1 MVYLVLLALAGLDAA
16 GYSIIAPVV
25 PEIGDATDT
34 GPGVMGALV
43 ATFAIGQIVGYPIAG
58 RGIQRRHAI
67 PVLVVSLSLIAVG
80 DLGFVLGESLGVYF
94 PARFIQGIGA
104 GGLWMGTAFAVIER
118 YPGREYQRLT
128 GLTAAYGIGAIVGPA
143 MGAAGGIRAPF
154 LIHLVLMLV
163 VGAGLLLLGAP
174 RARIAYKSDR
184 AALRNA
190 GFWLAS
196 AGILMVA
203 LTLGTFDG
211 PLPIHFSEL
220 LSQAEIGALYVVSA
234 LVGAAFAALA
244 GRFPPRPCLALAA
257 ILMPTAIAVGGL
269 TESVTIWILVAVAAG
284 MGLGFGEA
292 GSLGVLLES
301 IGLEKIV
308 LAMVIWSQ
316 VWAVGYLAGPA
327 AGGGVAEAL
336 GFGAIGLVP
345 FTAALL
351 VLAGFLLPRLAPA
364 RSEASRA

>member
-1 MVYLVLLALAGLDAA
+1 M
-16 GYSIIAPVV
+16 IAPVV
-25 PEIGDATDT
+25 PEIGEATDT
-34 GPGVMGALV
+34 GPGVMGVLV
-43 ATFAIGQIVGYPIAG
+43 ATFAVGQIVGYPIAG
-58 RGIQRRHAI
+58 RGVQRHHAL
-67 PVLVVSLSLIAVG
+67 PVLVASLGLIAVG
-80 DLGFVLGESLGVYF
+80 DLGFIVGDSLGVYF

-104 GGLWMGTAFAVIER
+104 GGLWIGTAFAVIER
-118 YPGREYQRLT
+118 YPGNEYQRLT
-128 GLTAAYGIGAIVGPA
+128 GLTAAYGVGAVVGPA
-143 MGAAGGIRAPF
+143 MGAAGGIQAPF
-154 LIHLVLMLV
+154 LIHLVLMLA
-163 VGAGLLLLGAP
+163 VGSGLLFLGAP
-174 RARIAYKSDR
+174 RAHIAYKSDR
-184 AALRNA
+184 ATLRTA

-211 PLPIHFSEL
+211 PMPIHFSEL
-220 LSQAEIGALYVVSA
+220 LSQAQIGGLFVISA
-234 LVGAAFAALA
+234 LVGSGFAALA

-269 TESVTIWILVAVAAG
+269 TESVPIWIVVAVAAG

-316 VWAVGYLAGPA
+316 VWAIGYLAGPA

-345 FTAALL
+345 FAAALL
-351 VLAGFLLPRLAPA
+351 VLAGFLLPLGGRGEITAVPPEA
-364 RSEASRA
+364 R

>member
-1 MVYLVLLALAGLDAA
+1 M
-16 GYSIIAPVV
+16 IAPVV
-25 PEIGDATDT
+25 PEIGDATGT
-34 GPGVMGALV
+34 GPGVMGVLV

-67 PVLVVSLSLIAVG
+67 PVLVVSLGLIAVG

-184 AALRNA
+184 AALRSA

-257 ILMPTAIAVGGL
+257 ILMPAAIAVGGL

-316 VWAVGYLAGPA
+316 VWALGYLAGPA

-336 GFGAIGLVP
+336 GFAAIGLVP
-345 FTAALL
+345 LTAALL
-351 VLAGFLLPRLAPA
+351 VGVAFLAPV
-364 RSEASRA
+364 RERAVA

>member
-1 MVYLVLLALAGLDAA
+1 
-16 GYSIIAPVV
+16 
-25 PEIGDATDT
+25 
-34 GPGVMGALV
+34 MGMLV

-58 RGIQRRHAI
+58 RAIQRRHAV
-67 PVLVVSLSLIAVG
+67 PVLVASLGLIAVG
-80 DLGFVLGESLGVYF
+80 DLGFVVGESLGVYF

-104 GGLWMGTAFAVIER
+104 GGLRMGTAFAVIER

-154 LIHLVLMLV
+154 LIHLVLMLG
-163 VGAGLLLLGAP
+163 VGAGLFLLGAP
-174 RARIAYKSDR
+174 RARIEYQSDR
-184 AALRNA
+184 AALRTA

-211 PLPIHFSEL
+211 PMPIHFSEL
-220 LSQAEIGALYVVSA
+220 LSQAEIGGLYVISA
-234 LVGAAFAALA
+234 LVGSAFAALA
-244 GRFPPRPCLALAA
+244 GRYPPRPCLALAA
-257 ILMPTAIAVGGL
+257 ILMPAAIAVGGL
-269 TESVTIWILVAVAAG
+269 TESIPVWILVAVCAG
-284 MGLGFGEA
+284 VGLGFGEA
-292 GSLGVLLES
+292 GSLGVLLET

-316 VWAVGYLAGPA
+316 VWAIGYLAGPA

-345 FTAALL
+345 FAASLL
-351 VLAGFLLPRLAPA
+351 VLAGFLLPRLAPP

>member
-1 MVYLVLLALAGLDAA
+1 M
-16 GYSIIAPVV
+16 
-25 PEIGDATDT
+25 
-34 GPGVMGALV
+34 GVLV

-58 RGIQRRHAI
+58 RWVQRRHAL
-67 PVLVVSLSLIAVG
+67 PVLVASLGLIAIG
-80 DLGFVLGESLGVYF
+80 DLGFTVGETLGVYF

-118 YPGREYQRLT
+118 YPGNEYQRLT
-128 GLTAAYGIGAIVGPA
+128 GLTAAYGVGAIVGPA
-143 MGAAGGIRAPF
+143 MGAAGGIQAPF
-154 LIHLVLMLV
+154 LIHLVLMLA
-163 VGAGLLLLGAP
+163 VGTGLLFLGAP
-174 RARIAYKSDR
+174 RTHIAYKSDR
-184 AALRNA
+184 ATLRTA

-211 PLPIHFSEL
+211 PMPIHFSEL
-220 LSQAEIGALYVVSA
+220 LSQAEIGALFVVSA
-234 LVGAAFAALA
+234 LFGSGFAALA

-257 ILMPTAIAVGGL
+257 ILMPSAIAVAGL
-269 TESVTIWILVAVAAG
+269 TESVPVWIVVAVAAG
-284 MGLGFGEA
+284 IGLGFGEA

-316 VWAVGYLAGPA
+316 VWAIGYLAGPA

-345 FTAALL
+345 FAAALL
-351 VLAGFLLPRLAPA
+351 VLAGFLVPRLAPT

>member
-16 GYSIIAPVV
+16 GYSMIAPVV
-25 PEIGDATDT
+25 PEIGEATDT
-34 GPGVMGALV
+34 GPGVMGVLV
-43 ATFAIGQIVGYPIAG
+43 ATFAVGQIVGYPIAG
-58 RGIQRRHAI
+58 RAVQRRHAL
-67 PVLVVSLSLIAVG
+67 PVLLVSLGLIAIG
-80 DLGFVLGESLGVYF
+80 DLGFIVGESLGVYF

-104 GGLWMGTAFAVIER
+104 GGLWIGTAFAVIER
-118 YPGREYQRLT
+118 YPGTEYQRLT
-128 GLTAAYGIGAIVGPA
+128 GLTAAYGIGAVVGPA
-143 MGAAGGIRAPF
+143 MGAAGGIAAPF
-154 LIHLVLMLV
+154 LIHLVLMLA
-163 VGAGLLLLGAP
+163 VGTGLLFLGAP
-174 RARIAYKSDR
+174 RAHIAYKSDR
-184 AALRNA
+184 ATLRTA

-211 PLPIHFSEL
+211 PMPIHFSEL
-220 LSQAEIGALYVVSA
+220 LSQAQIGGLFVISA
-234 LVGAAFAALA
+234 LIGSAFAALA

-269 TESVTIWILVAVAAG
+269 TESVPIWIVVAVAAG

-316 VWAVGYLAGPA
+316 VWAIGYLAGPA

-345 FTAALL
+345 FAAALL
-351 VLAGFLLPRLAPA
+351 VLAGFLLPRLEPP